1 MTLKLVVV
9 DDHRLFREGLKAL
22 LTTQPDLTLVGEA
35 DEAQGAYSVVEHT
48 QPDVVLLDVQLP
60 MASGVSIARE
70 VLRRQP
76 QQRILALSMF
86 ADEDHVAQ
94 AFEVGVLGYASKDV
108 SAPELFG
115 AIRSVAQ
122 GQAYLAPG
130 ISRVVLDEC
139 IRMRRNGRGAGTP
152 MQALTHREREIFD
165 LAVRGL
171 SNQDIAAQLC
181 ISKRTVETHRGRIM
195 RKLHVHSATDLV
207 RLAARHGLLDA

>member
-35 DEAQGAYSVVEHT
+35 DEAQGAYSLVEHT

-86 ADEDHVAQ
+86 ADEEHVAQ
-94 AFEVGVLGYASKDV
+94 AFEVGVLGDASKDL
-108 SAPELFG
+108 SANELFT
-115 AIRSVAQ
+115 AIRSVGR
-122 GQAYLAPG
+122 GQAYPGPG
-130 ISRVVLDEC
+130 IPRVVPEES
-139 IRMRRNGRGAGTP
+139 IRMRRTARGP
-152 MQALTHREREIFD
+152 
-165 LAVRGL
+165 
-171 SNQDIAAQLC
+171 
-181 ISKRTVETHRGRIM
+181 ETRPR
-195 RKLHVHSATDLV
+195 
-207 RLAARHGLLDA
+207 RL

>member
-1 MTLKLVVV
+1 MRLVLV
-9 DDHRLFREGLKAL
+9 DDHRLFREGLRAL
-22 LTTQPDLTLVGEA
+22 LTTQPDLQLVGEA
-35 DEAQGAYSVVEHT
+35 GEAQDAYAIVDQT
-48 QPDVVLLDVQLP
+48 RPDVVLLDVALP
-60 MASGVSIARE
+60 MASGVSVARE

-86 ADEDHVAQ
+86 DDEEHVAQ

-108 SAPELFG
+108 SPTELFG
-115 AIRSVAQ
+115 AIRCVAQ

-139 IRMRRNGRGAGTP
+139 MRLRRTGRSPETP
-152 MQALTHREREIFD
+152 LHSLTQREREIFD

-171 SNQDIAAQLC
+171 SNHDIASQLC

>member
-1 MTLKLVVV
+1 VTVKLVLV
-9 DDHRLFREGLKAL
+9 DDHRLFREGLRAL
-22 LTTQPDLTLVGEA
+22 LTTQPDMQLVGEA
-35 DEAQGAYSVVEHT
+35 GEAQDAYAIVDQT
-48 QPDVVLLDVQLP
+48 RPDVVLLDVALP

-86 ADEDHVAQ
+86 SDEEHVAQ

-108 SAPELFG
+108 SPAELFG
-115 AIRSVAQ
+115 AIRCVAQ

-130 ISRVVLDEC
+130 ISRLVLDEC
-139 IRMRRNGRGAGTP
+139 MRLRRAGRSPDTP
-152 MQALTHREREIFD
+152 LHSLTQREREIFD

-171 SNQDIAAQLC
+171 SNHDIASQLC